1 MPNTPR
7 FISQLIEV
15 VPSLWNPPPLS
26 IASGGGSL
34 LKRISDETGSSPV
47 PASRA
52 PAFPPLPHRLRDFR
66 RVPPAAVEGVERRGA
81 PVSAGRGEGAAAPPS
96 RSLPAPGWAPGP
108 PGIGGAGGCAP
119 VARGARAGPL
129 LPAGVAPPRRPR
141 QGAPRGIPTNRLA
154 GLGDWW
160 GWRRLLRRRLR
171 EAALTRPPLRGAG
184 QSTIAT
190 RVTR

>member
-1 MPNTPR
+1 MLRKAPPDYPVGP
-7 FISQLIEV
+7 FH
-15 VPSLWNPPPLS
+15 VP
-26 IASGGGSL
+26 
-34 LKRISDETGSSPV
+34 SPV

-66 RVPPAAVEGVERRGA
+66 RVPPAAVEGVERRERRTRPGEGRALPPLPRA
-81 PVSAGRGEGAAAPPS
+81 PSQPRAGRPD
-96 RSLPAPGWAPGP
+96 R
-108 PGIGGAGGCAP
+108 PGIACPGGSAP

-129 LPAGVAPPRRPR
+129 LPAGVAPPRRTR
-141 QGAPRGIPTNRLA
+141 QGAPRAIPTNRLA